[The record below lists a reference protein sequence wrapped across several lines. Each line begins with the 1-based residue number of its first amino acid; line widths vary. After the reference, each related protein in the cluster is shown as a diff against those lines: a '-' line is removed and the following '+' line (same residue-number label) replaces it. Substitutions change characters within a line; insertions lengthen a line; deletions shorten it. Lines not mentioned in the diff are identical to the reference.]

1 MWVRLGAGCPG
12 APAANGFERDRE
24 MESASGAEMLPA
36 AWNAVSMAMHMA
48 AETKADSTSAATPAS
63 VGGGRKGLLG
73 RKVGMTQVF
82 DANGAVVPV
91 TVIEAGPCA
100 VTQVRSVDR
109 DGYDA
114 VQIGFLDKPR
124 RLASRSIRGHV
135 AKLDSRRSKRAAE
148 AGVVAVPK
156 ADCEPKR
163 FVREIRGVYPG
174 VEVGGVLTVDLFEGV
189 DFVDIVGT
197 SKGRGTAGVMKRHG
211 FSGQRASHGVK
222 KVHRHQGGTGM
233 NTSPGRVFK
242 GKRMAGRFGNERS
255 TMRNVK
261 LVRIDLENNLLLV
274 RGAVPGPNGGY
285 VMVRQTNKVKRRSGP
300 APAGGAKKKAG
311 AK

>member
-1 MWVRLGAGCPG
+1 MGSP
-12 APAANGFERDRE
+12 PA
-24 MESASGAEMLPA
+24 AEMLLA
-36 AWNAVSMAMHMA
+36 AQDAVSMAMHMA
-48 AETKADSTSAATPAS
+48 AETKADSA
-63 VGGGRKGLLG
+63 GRKGLLG

-91 TVIEAGPCA
+91 TVIEAGPCS
-100 VTQVRSVDR
+100 VTQVRSVER
-109 DGYDA
+109 DGYAA

-124 RLASRSIRGHV
+124 RLASRSVRGHV

-148 AGVVAVPK
+148 AGVTAVAK

-163 FVREIRGVYPG
+163 FVRELRGVYAG

-285 VMVRQTNKVKRRSGP
+285 VVVRQTNKVKRRGGP
-300 APAGGAKKKAG
+300 APTGGAKKKAG